1 MPDDN
6 SNNRS
11 DMGIN
16 ESGYSIPLKKEE
28 VVRFITEGDF
38 TSGKYLGL
46 FENVGSELNDRV
58 RSENGAS
65 FLALSV
71 TDDRIS
77 RNFSVLQLAHYLSR
91 LDRKVLIV
99 DCDFLEPGLDGLV
112 NNIEEYG
119 FLDLLLY
126 GSSLKSVAKA
136 SGIDNVGII
145 GPGSFPVTKTVPFA
159 KKEFKRINGF
169 LLENA
174 DAVIYCSTLKSD
186 EGEINPLSVF
196 VDGIILSCRIEETR
210 EGELQE
216 SISGLESIGVKSI
229 ETVCLCRGERAVP
242 VREQPDEVETGK
254 KDEEVEETGA
264 APVEEMEEEKEEKE
278 ENVEEEV
285 KEAEEVETGF
295 IEKTEELESE
305 YRAPSGKKFDV
316 FRLVAIILGVLMASF
331 LVWWFMINKG
341 IQKDDSS
348 MEIKREAVRKMKDV
362 REDVAEEEGSDAG
375 EEGSG
380 MEETAGRDTRTSGP
394 EEERI
399 KPEKEPAVKETRYY
413 SVHVASFRDLR
424 SAEREKEYFEK
435 LGYEVTVKE
444 TEIKGQKWYRIMVGR
459 FRTEEQADKKRIELK
474 GIEKVGYA
482 RVREIEID

>member
-6 SNNRS
+6 SNDQS
-11 DMGIN
+11 DMGMN

-28 VVRFITEGDF
+28 VVRFFEEGDF
-38 TSGKYLGL
+38 TSGKYIGL
-46 FENVGSELNDRV
+46 FENVGSELNDKIRGA
-58 RSENGAS
+58 NGAS

-112 NNIEEYG
+112 DNIEEYG

-126 GSSLKSVAKA
+126 GSSLKSVAKS

-159 KKEFKRINGF
+159 RKEFKRVNSF

-174 DAVIYCSTLKSD
+174 DAVIYCSTLKTD
-186 EGEINPLSVF
+186 EGEINPLSEF
-196 VDGIILSCRIEETR
+196 VDGIILSCRLEETE
-210 EGELQE
+210 EGELQK
-216 SISGLESIGVKSI
+216 SVSGLESIGVRSI
-229 ETVCLCRGERAVP
+229 ETVCLCRGGSSVP
-242 VREQPDEVETGK
+242 VREEP
-254 KDEEVEETGA
+254 EEVESGREEEAEGAGETA
-264 APVEEMEEEKEEKE
+264 VEEMEEAQEKEEK
-278 ENVEEEV
+278 VQEEV

-305 YRAPSGKKFDV
+305 YREPGKKFDV
-316 FRLVAIILGVLMASF
+316 FRLVAIIVGVLMVAF

-362 REDVAEEEGSDAG
+362 REEVTEEGESGTGEAGAVAEETDQR
-375 EEGSG
+375 SG
-380 MEETAGRDTRTSGP
+380 RTSGP
-394 EEERI
+394 EENGVREEE
-399 KPEKEPAVKETRYY
+399 KPVEKVTKYY
-413 SVHVASFRDLR
+413 TVHVASFRDPGR
-424 SAEREKEYFEK
+424 AEREKEYFEK
-435 LGYEVTVKE
+435 LGYEARVRE
-444 TEIKGQKWYRIMVGR
+444 TEIKEQKWYRIMIGR
-459 FRTEEQADKKRIELK
+459 FRTEEEAGEKRLELK
-474 GIEKVGYA
+474 GLEKVGYA